1 MLGYALM
8 QNAAFWCVCPA
19 YTTTTTTARNYAKSL
34 QRPDKPSRHSHPVPK
49 YRTTNDTNPYGPD
62 AALHSR
68 GRFLFLN
75 FLIWGLLHLQKC
87 TLAVQTRAHEEPY
100 QPSKPNPSLVPQL
113 TVRWVGE
120 PD

>member
-1 MLGYALM
+1 MLSNALM

-19 YTTTTTTARNYAKSL
+19 YTTITTTARNYAKSL

-49 YRTTNDTNPYGPD
+49 YCTTNDTIPYGPD

-75 FLIWGLLHLQKC
+75 FLIWGLLHLQ
-87 TLAVQTRAHEEPY
+87 Y
-100 QPSKPNPSLVPQL
+100 KPGHWQYKPGHMRSHTNQASPMLVWFPN
-113 TVRWVGE
+113 
-120 PD
+120 